1 MTGKTGWMAACTPVF
16 PMNARSL
23 IPCLLAILWMAPP
36 VLQAQ
41 SLTQTL
47 TLQPGWNSVWLEVEP
62 SQPDPDVL
70 FAGQPV
76 EMVTTFIPLAAKYTS
91 LRDPASDTWKDA
103 EWRTWQPE
111 TASGAF
117 LNNLHQLTPGQ
128 GYLIKATAAVTVTIA
143 GKAML
148 NRFDWR
154 PQSFNLVGLPV
165 DPESPI
171 TLGAFFANSPAHTP
185 LRAFRLLSGKWVQAS
200 AAEPA
205 VAGRAYWVWCG
216 TGSDHQ
222 GPVSLRTSSNIVL
235 NAADSQGSVEFRP
248 VGAAA
253 LTVSITAT
261 GSVPL
266 ARLGGAT
273 RTAITSTQSLTA
285 VAGEWTPFRIGHAS
299 LSSIPAASAASLLEI
314 RCSGVLW
321 RVPVTTTP

>member
-1 MTGKTGWMAACTPVF
+1 MASTH
-16 PMNARSL
+16 
-23 IPCLLAILWMAPP
+23 LLAQMKNHISIPRLLSALLLFAGS
-36 VLQAQ
+36 LQAQ
-41 SLTQTL
+41 ILTQTL
-47 TLQPGWNSVWLEVEP
+47 TLQPGWNSIWLEVEP

-76 EMVTTFIPLAAKYTS
+76 EMVTTFMPLAAKYTS

-103 EWRTWQPE
+103 EWRTWQPA

-128 GYLIKATAAVTVTIA
+128 GYLIKATDAVTVTIA

-165 DPESPI
+165 DPAASI

-185 LRAFRLLSGKWVQAS
+185 LRAFRLLNGKWVQAS
-200 AAEPA
+200 SAEPA
-205 VAGRAYWVWCG
+205 VAGRAYWIWCG

-248 VGAAA
+248 AGASA
-253 LTVSITAT
+253 LTISITAT
-261 GSVPL
+261 GSLPL
-266 ARLGGAT
+266 ARLGGAA
-273 RTAITSTQSLTA
+273 RTAISGTQTLTA

-299 LSSIPAASAASLLEI
+299 LTSIPAASAASLLEI

-321 RVPVTTTP
+321 RVPVTCTP

>member
-1 MTGKTGWMAACTPVF
+1 MKKRF
-16 PMNARSL
+16 SL
-23 IPCLLAILWMAPP
+23 PHLLSALVLLAGT
-36 VLQAQ
+36 LQAQ
-41 SLTQTL
+41 NLAQTL

-62 SQPDPDVL
+62 SQRDPDVL

-103 EWRTWQPE
+103 EWRTWQPA

-117 LNNLHQLTPGQ
+117 LNNLHQLMPGQ
-128 GYLIKATAAVTVTIA
+128 GYLIKATDVATVTIA
-143 GKAML
+143 GIARL
-148 NRFDWR
+148 NRIDWR

-165 DPESPI
+165 DPASPV

-185 LRAFRLLSGKWVQAS
+185 LRAFRLLNGKWVQAS
-200 AAEPA
+200 SAEPA
-205 VAGRAYWVWCG
+205 VPGKSYWVWCG

-222 GPVSLRTSSNIVL
+222 GPVSLRSSSSSIEL

-248 VGAAA
+248 VGGSA

-261 GSVPL
+261 GSLSL
-266 ARLGGAT
+266 ARLGGAA
-273 RTAITSTQSLTA
+273 RTAISGTQTLTA

-299 LSSIPAASAASLLEI
+299 LTSFPQTSAASLLEI

-321 RVPVTTTP
+321 RVPVTCTP